1 MNILFVCKHNRFRS
15 KVAEALFLRYN
26 KNKKI
31 KVKSAGVSLDMMRPF
46 VAQSAHDEM
55 GKRGIRIDDD
65 QAHSVNSEVLKWAD
79 RIVIVADNI
88 LSDGFSKNKV
98 EVWKIKDTSQ
108 EDLKGIKKIVDSID
122 RKVRDLVKK
131 VNV

>member
-15 KVAEALFLRYN
+15 KVAEAFFLHYN

-31 KVKSAGVSLDMMRPF
+31 NVKSAGVSLDMMRPF
-46 VAQSAHDEM
+46 VAQSVHDEM
-55 GKRGIRIDDD
+55 RKRGVKIYDDR
-65 QAHSVNSEVLKWAD
+65 AHSVNPEVLKWAN
-79 RIVIVADNI
+79 RIVIVADNV
-88 LSDGFSKNKV
+88 LFDGFSKNKI

-122 RKVRDLVKK
+122 RRVRVLVRR